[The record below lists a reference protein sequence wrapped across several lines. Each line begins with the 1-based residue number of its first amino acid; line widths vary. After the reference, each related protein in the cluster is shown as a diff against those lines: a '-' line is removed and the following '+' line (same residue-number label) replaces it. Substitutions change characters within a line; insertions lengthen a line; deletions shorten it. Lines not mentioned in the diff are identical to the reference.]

1 MNKKKTFWSTV
12 MIIALLALIAVLGY
26 LAWYMYQDYT
36 ARQHQQEVQEI
47 AAVSSTSEASESET
61 AEEEAVEEKS
71 QAVSEIPEE
80 DLGKEG
86 EATEVPDSVFVDMEN
101 PIDFA
106 ALKGIN
112 PELYAWL
119 RIDDTQINYPIAQ
132 RPGDDGFYLHH
143 DMYGDAVFAGCLY
156 TESVNS
162 TDWTDPLTIVYGHN
176 MRNQTMFYDLHKFN
190 DQAFFDSHPYFYI
203 YTKDS
208 VRVYE
213 IYAAFTYDDRRT
225 LEYFDLNNP
234 EVFQQYIDGVKSGTL
249 DGYHGGHTRADVP
262 VDSNSRIVTLQ
273 TCVGSGGEL
282 RFLVQGVL
290 VSEGGKVVNTENE

>member
-1 MNKKKTFWSTV
+1 MNKKQKFWRGV
-12 MIIALLALIAVLGY
+12 MITALIALIAVLGY
-26 LAWYMYQDYT
+26 LAWYMYQDYL
-36 ARQHQQEVQEI
+36 ARQHALEVQDLVT
-47 AAVSSTSEASESET
+47 VSSVSE
-61 AEEEAVEEKS
+61 EEEAEPVTESTE
-71 QAVSEIPEE
+71 SEIPEEEEE

-86 EATEVPDSVFVDMEN
+86 EATEVPDSIFVDMEN

-106 ALKGIN
+106 ALKEIN
-112 PELYAWL
+112 EELYAWIV
-119 RIDDTQINYPIAQ
+119 IDDTQINYPIAQ

-162 TDWTDPLTIVYGHN
+162 TDWTDPMTIVYGHN

-190 DQAFFDSHPYFYI
+190 DRTFFDSHPYFYI
-203 YTKDS
+203 YTEDTI
-208 VRVYE
+208 RVYE

-225 LEYFDLNNP
+225 LEYFNLDDP
-234 EVFQQYIDGVKSGTL
+234 AEFQAYIDGVKSGTV
-249 DGYHGGHTRADVP
+249 DGFQGGNIRQETEVNSD
-262 VDSNSRIVTLQ
+262 SRIVTLQ

-290 VSEGGKVVNTENE
+290 VSEGGKVVNTDE